1 MADPSGK
8 NSSGGGGKK
17 VRVAFRRNRG
27 KRKRVT
33 DVTQEAKQAEDF
45 DVESHRNE
53 RVVAKGDLSRHR
65 TIVVGADAVE
75 ANAGQVPGVVI
86 AMRGRYAEVD
96 DGTRIWRCSVRR
108 VLRTLRIEERNAVT
122 VGDRVHFLPEA
133 EKEGVVAEGV
143 IEQVGPRTGV
153 LQRRSGKRTHTIAA
167 NIDQAIIVTCARAP
181 RPKPNLIDRYLVA
194 AHAGGM
200 TPIICM
206 NKIDLDDDG
215 HGAGILKRYAT
226 LGYATLTTSAVE
238 DGGIEKFKDLLKDQS
253 SVVTGQSGVGKSS
266 LLNAAVPDLKLRVG
280 HVSETLEKGRH
291 TTTTATLM
299 KLPFGGYVVDTPG
312 IRTFDL
318 SIIPRE
324 QYEAHFIEFAP
335 LIPNCKYPDCTHS
348 HETECAVKQAVEQG
362 TVLRER
368 YESYRQMY
376 EDPGRQDV

>member
-1 MADPSGK
+1 MANPSGK
-8 NSSGGGGKK
+8 NPTGGGDK
-17 VRVAFRRNRG
+17 VRVPFRRNRG

-33 DVTQEAKQAEDF
+33 DVTQEANQTEGF
-45 DVESHRNE
+45 DIESGRDE

-65 TIVVGADAVE
+65 TVIVGGDGDRSNE
-75 ANAGQVPGVVI
+75 GQVDGVVV

-96 DGTRIWRCSVRR
+96 DGTRVWQCSVRR

-122 VGDRVHFLPEA
+122 VGDRVRFRPEP
-133 EKEGVVAEGV
+133 EKVGVVSEGV
-143 IEQVGPRTGV
+143 IEQVAPRTGV

-167 NIDQAIIVTCARAP
+167 NVDQAIIVTCAREP
-181 RPKPNLIDRYLVA
+181 RPKPNLIDRYVVA

-200 TPIICM
+200 TPIVCM
-206 NKIDLDDDG
+206 NKMDLDNDG
-215 HGAGILKRYAT
+215 SGRAILERYASLGYHTLTTCAVGGAGIDAFRA
-226 LGYATLTTSAVE
+226 
-238 DGGIEKFKDLLKDQS
+238 LLKDRS

-266 LLNAAVPDLKLRVG
+266 LLNAVVPDWKLRVG
-280 HVSETLEKGRH
+280 HVSEQVEKGRH

-324 QYEAHFIEFAP
+324 QFEAHFVEFAP
-335 LIPNCKYPDCTHS
+335 LIPHCKFPDCTHS
-348 HETECAVKQAVEQG
+348 HESDCAVKAGVAHG
-362 TVLRER
+362 DVLPER
-368 YESYRQMY
+368 YESYLQMY